1 MHLILGGKYQG
12 KLAYAKSLY
21 PDIHTVYNLAHES
34 PRSIIIPGLITNI
47 HFGVRRLLI
56 DGTDPIEF
64 FTSRLEVLKECI
76 IIGDEITGGVVPV
89 DEFERLWRDE
99 TGKVYQM
106 LAHEADIVDRVFAG
120 LSLRLKG

>member
-56 DGTDPIEF
+56 DGTDPIE
-64 FTSRLEVLKECI
+64 SVPPALV
-76 IIGDEITGGVVPV
+76 EIVSSFKFQVSSFRFQV
-89 DEFERLWRDE
+89 
-99 TGKVYQM
+99 
-106 LAHEADIVDRVFAG
+106 
-120 LSLRLKG
+120 